1 MTRKIGDAPNTM
13 TTIPSS
19 TTVSCEST
27 QQQQLN
33 VITLNLETI
42 KPTQMTMQKK
52 PTVAEIVSVNIM
64 EKDATKLFEGK
75 KTRMTAVDW
84 FPKDEVMMD
93 TIANI
98 KIVMTDEKRQATKQ
112 SK

>member
-1 MTRKIGDAPNTM
+1 
-13 TTIPSS
+13 
-19 TTVSCEST
+19 
-27 QQQQLN
+27 
-33 VITLNLETI
+33 
-42 KPTQMTMQKK
+42 MTMQKK

-98 KIVMTDEKRQATKQ
+98 KIAMTDDKQQATKQ